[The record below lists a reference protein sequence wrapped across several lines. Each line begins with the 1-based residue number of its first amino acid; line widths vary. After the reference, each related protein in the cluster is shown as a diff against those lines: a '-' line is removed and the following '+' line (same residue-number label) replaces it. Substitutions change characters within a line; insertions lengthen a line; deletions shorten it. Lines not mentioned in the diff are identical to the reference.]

1 MKKLKYDPLYT
12 YLNTVRIT
20 LSYKEIEEIIGGTLP
35 ESAYEHSEW
44 WDNNTGSR
52 SQNRA
57 WLDAGWKV
65 VSKKLGE
72 SVTFEKYATG
82 PDI

>member
-1 MKKLKYDPLYT
+1 MKYKYDPLYS

-20 LSYKEIEEIIGGTLP
+20 LSYKEIEEILGTSLP
-35 ESAYEHSEW
+35 PSAYEHSEW

-52 SQNRA
+52 PQNRA

-65 VSKKLGE
+65 VKRDLGK
-72 SVTFEKYATG
+72 SITFEKKNTG
-82 PDI
+82 PDL